1 MAKDDFETQ
10 PQADGA
16 RDDGALT
23 ELVQFMY
30 LINQSSFGSRAART
44 ARTMPTQPTPAAVE
58 VEQNPLVLEAGLV
71 AAERFATQGDDEAA
85 ELARRSVLADPTTEQ
100 TWPIQS
106 RGAANLGP
114 DEQLLWLAQPA
125 YTASALPRSRSR
137 STPSLRSQ

>member
-1 MAKDDFETQ
+1 MAEGDFETQ

-30 LINQSSFGSRAART
+30 LINQSSFGSRAARA

-58 VEQNPLVLEAGLV
+58 VEQNPLVLEAELV

-85 ELARRSVLADPTTEQ
+85 ELARSVLAVPTTEQ

-106 RGAANLGP
+106 RAAANLGP

-125 YTASALPRSRSR
+125 YTASAPATQPLQEHAEPRS
-137 STPSLRSQ
+137 Q